1 MAATKC
7 AECREEG
14 VLPQAKQR
22 VLLSRSAAVC
32 ALGGQVLLQPQQRQ
46 LPMLDGPLPATLGV
60 PPIRPLWQP
69 RMTSRCLGLLWLHR
83 LQTLLPAEAA
93 SDPSIVRAPVLRDQK
108 ACYLRTHQ
116 NLCGTKG
123 VTRRHVDGGRDCLQQ
138 NRQEL
143 EVETT
148 DSIPA
153 LQQQLKG
160 SASRSESVHQVARHL
175 PSPCGIQG
183 R

>member
-116 NLCGTKG
+116 TF
-123 VTRRHVDGGRDCLQQ
+123 VGR
-138 NRQEL
+138 
-143 EVETT
+143 
-148 DSIPA
+148 
-153 LQQQLKG
+153 KG
-160 SASRSESVHQVARHL
+160 SLGGTLTEAGIACSRTGRSWKSKQQIASQHYNSS
-175 PSPCGIQG
+175 
-183 R
+183 